1 MLVKSASTT
10 PLPADIA
17 SANDTSST
25 VPVPAVVLPNTVPVV
40 IFWSSATLI
49 PPSFTLTKPSTV
61 SKFSSLNFDF

>member
-1 MLVKSASTT
+1 MIVLVKSASTT

-40 IFWSSATLI
+40 IF
-49 PPSFTLTKPSTV
+49 
-61 SKFSSLNFDF
+61 